1 MRHLWNNVQALVGS
15 EIEIL
20 GHDGKTDVRMPSD
33 VFGGCQPIER
43 PQPRVAGCHD
53 IRRVCYV
60 YTRFVTQS
68 RGRSPVCCEQRTHV
82 ATGTLTMAEGCGKI
96 LCQRRSCTGRVKV
109 FQNGVTVTFYIIS
122 FTLRSLVYTDV
133 GCLWISCFGWGARGQ
148 NSAPS

>member
-1 MRHLWNNVQALVGS
+1 MRHLWNNVQAPVGS

-133 GCLWISCFGWGARGQ
+133 GCL
-148 NSAPS
+148 